1 MHDALRRLA
10 GLALTAT
17 LLGGCAN
24 APSFFGQRSPEQLL
38 TQAQQQPP
46 AQAAATRLQAA
57 DILSRQGEQGVA
69 LSTLTG
75 IDPSLLSTRDHIHWA
90 RLTAELALAHN
101 NAGVALKAT
110 DLVNDTKT
118 TLSVED
124 RRALLQ
130 YRAQAYGVQG
140 EALRGANLLLDAQR
154 HDNLDPAYND
164 VLWQQLTALSK
175 PQLGKLVGKD
185 ELREGWISL
194 VQLSARTGHNANAL
208 QAGIQD
214 WKQRYPQHPAA
225 LQLPA
230 VLVGLLSAQQNES
243 APTADIQHIA
253 VFLPESGALSPLAKA
268 LKDGINTQYNVLK
281 ASGQPAPE
289 ITYYN
294 TSNTGLDEL
303 YAQATLHGD
312 QIVIGPLDKEL
323 VTALESRPSV
333 PLPTLA
339 LNYGNNARNTTQS
352 LYEYGLSAEDEARQV
367 AQYAS
372 AAGLH
377 RAAIL
382 VPDNDWGTRIQEAFR
397 QQWTMQG
404 DTVLNTTHYAPNA
417 PVSQALKQAVN
428 PAPDMLFLLALPN
441 YGRQV
446 PPTLKYQGLG
456 SLPVYATSHVYTGA
470 PNAAQDNDLNG
481 ITFPDIPWYLPELVG
496 GVEQLPFKESYTALT
511 SNPAREGGVA
521 VLKLNA
527 MGVDALALSRQLS
540 TFDSTPSTTMNG
552 ATGTLRLSDDKRFQR
567 QLPWARF
574 QRGLPT
580 ATTSDAPRG

>member
-17 LLGGCAN
+17 LLGGCAS
-24 APSFFGQRSPEQLL
+24 APSFFGQQSPEKLL
-38 TQAQQQPP
+38 MQAQQQPP

-75 IDPSLLSTRDHIHWA
+75 IDPALLSSSDHAHWA
-90 RLTAELALAHN
+90 RLTAELALAQN

-110 DLVNDTKT
+110 DGINDT
-118 TLSVED
+118 TLALSADD

-130 YRAQAYGVQG
+130 YRAQAFSAQG
-140 EALRGANLLLDAQR
+140 ETLRGANLLLDAQR
-154 HDNLDPAYND
+154 HDNQDPAYND
-164 VLWQQLTALSK
+164 VLWQLLTPLSK
-175 PQLGKLVGKD
+175 PQLTKLTGKD
-185 ELREGWISL
+185 ELREGWITL
-194 VQLSARTGHNANAL
+194 VQLSARAGHDANAL
-208 QAGIQD
+208 QTAIQG
-214 WKQRYPQHPAA
+214 WKQRFPQHPAA

-230 VLVGLLSAQQNES
+230 ALLRMLTAQADPASA
-243 APTADIQHIA
+243 TDIQRIA

-281 ASGQPAPE
+281 ASGQPAPD
-289 ITYYN
+289 ITYYD

-303 YAQATLHGD
+303 YAQATMHGD
-312 QIVIGPLDKEL
+312 QVVIGPLDKDL
-323 VTALESRPSV
+323 VTALEARPSV

-367 AQYAS
+367 AQRAS

-377 RAAIL
+377 RASIM
-382 VPDNDWGTRIQEAFR
+382 VPDNDWGTRVQDAFR

-404 DTVLNTTHYAPNA
+404 DTVLNTSHYAPNA
-417 PVSQALKQAVN
+417 PVSQALKQAMT
-428 PAPDMLFLLALPN
+428 PTPDMLFLLALPN

-456 SLPVYATSHVYTGA
+456 NLPIYATSHIYTGA
-470 PNAAQDNDLNG
+470 PNTSQDNDLNG
-481 ITFPDIPWYLPELVG
+481 VTFLDIPWYLPELVD
-496 GVEQLPFKESYTALT
+496 GVDQLPFKESYTALT

-527 MGVDALALSRQLS
+527 MGVDALALSRQLG
-540 TFDSTPSTTMNG
+540 TFDSTPGTALNG
-552 ATGTLRLSDDKRFQR
+552 ATGTLRLNDDKRVQR

-574 QRGLPT
+574 QRGQPAAVNNET
-580 ATTSDAPRG
+580 PRD